1 MLQENAR
8 TEPAKLIRVLLA
20 DRRRLYCAGLRKVLE
35 ETADIQVVDEAYDV
49 FAAQRMAAEMAP
61 DGVLLSALQPLSRLG
76 EAVSDIQSHCPG
88 TAVLLLVRNDERL
101 NLAVLWAAGAAG
113 VVDEDYESNNTAA
126 RSPRL

>member
-1 MLQENAR
+1 MLEENAR
-8 TEPAKLIRVLLA
+8 TEPARLIRVLLA

-61 DGVLLSALQPLSRLG
+61 DVVLLSALEPLSRLG

-88 TAVLLLVRNDERL
+88 TAVLLSLIHI
-101 NLAVLWAAGAAG
+101 
-113 VVDEDYESNNTAA
+113 
-126 RSPRL
+126 